1 MMRRGWTARA
11 VTVIVLLA
19 AADAS
24 AQVSGSVAVVS
35 DYLFRGV
42 SLSEGRP
49 AAQVNLNYDDE
60 SGWYAGAFAS
70 SVRFAVDADGNA
82 EFIAYAGHAQR
93 LGSGLSLDIG
103 VSYAAFPQFTAY
115 NYAELHA
122 ALATSDVVVQL
133 SYSPDYFG
141 REVPTVYL
149 ELNANLSRIAGLAPF
164 AHVGVLRT
172 LSANSAYG
180 PRTHFDGRV
189 GVGYDIGRLAL
200 QLSWG
205 SSDRVTTVDSQ
216 QIEQDKKPVWVFR
229 LACWF

>member
-11 VTVIVLLA
+11 VILFALLSV
-19 AADAS
+19 ADAS

-49 AAQVNLNYDDE
+49 AAQVNLTYDDE
-60 SGWYAGAFAS
+60 SGWYVGGFAS
-70 SVRFAVDADGNA
+70 SVRFAVDAGTNS

-103 VSYAAFPQFTAY
+103 ATYAVFPQFTVY

-122 ALATSDVVVQL
+122 ALATNDFNVQI

-149 ELNANLSRIAGLAPF
+149 EFNANLSRIAGLSPF
-164 AHVGVLRT
+164 AHIGVLRT
-172 LSANSAYG
+172 LSTSSAYG
-180 PRTHFDGRV
+180 PRTHYDGRV
-189 GVGYDIGRLAL
+189 GVGYDIGPLAL

-205 SSDRVTTVDSQ
+205 SSDRVVAVDSQ
-216 QIEQDKKPVWVFR
+216 QFEQDRKPVWVFR